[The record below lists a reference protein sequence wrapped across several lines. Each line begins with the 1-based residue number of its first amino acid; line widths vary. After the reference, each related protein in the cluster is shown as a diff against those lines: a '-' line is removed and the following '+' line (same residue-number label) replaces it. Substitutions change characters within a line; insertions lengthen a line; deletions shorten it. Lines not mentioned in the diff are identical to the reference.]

1 MHDLR
6 ISGDVVA
13 DGVGDELLHDVG
25 ELGSEQH
32 DATGDLVDPS
42 TSNACSLLYAL
53 RYPVALRSV
62 WAHRTRS
69 VTHYRYNPE
78 ALATHSV
85 SVIIL
90 SMLLVVIVSRCW
102 TSGD

>member
-53 RYPVALRSV
+53 PLLYVLALSLLV
-62 WAHRTRS
+62 VLSIIGITPKPSLRTRS
-69 VTHYRYNPE
+69 P
-78 ALATHSV
+78 
-85 SVIIL
+85 
-90 SMLLVVIVSRCW
+90 
-102 TSGD
+102 